1 MLAKTLSVFAVSLL
15 LAAPLSAAE
24 EKKPAPKPL
33 SLTVGRT
40 IRLQMA
46 KKQIIKTVVID
57 REGVVK
63 VAPAFNDPRTL
74 LITGLAPGKVRIVV
88 TGEDGQ
94 KMALNLGE

>member
-1 MLAKTLSVFAVSLL
+1 MPSKTLLALVGALVFAT
-15 LAAPLSAAE
+15 PLFAAE
-24 EKKPAPKPL
+24 EKKPAPRPL
-33 SLTVGRT
+33 SITVGRT

-46 KKQIIKTVVID
+46 KKQIIKQVVID

-63 VAPAFNDPRTL
+63 VVPAFNDPRTL

-94 KMALNLGE
+94 KMALNVGE